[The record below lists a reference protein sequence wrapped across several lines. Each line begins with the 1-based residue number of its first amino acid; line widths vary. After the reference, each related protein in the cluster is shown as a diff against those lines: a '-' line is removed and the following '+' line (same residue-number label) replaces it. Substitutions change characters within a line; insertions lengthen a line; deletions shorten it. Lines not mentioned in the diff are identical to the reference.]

1 MWFVCHLVFEI
12 FESSF
17 MAQVYFFFFE
27 NIECLLEKAIF
38 YFLDATPCLSVIH
51 QCVFKDIPY
60 L

>member
-1 MWFVCHLVFEI
+1 
-12 FESSF
+12 